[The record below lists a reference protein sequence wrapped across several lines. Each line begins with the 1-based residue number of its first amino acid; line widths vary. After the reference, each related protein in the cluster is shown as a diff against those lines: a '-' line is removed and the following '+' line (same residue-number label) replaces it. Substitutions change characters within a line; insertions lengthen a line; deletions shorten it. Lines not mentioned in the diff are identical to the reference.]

1 MILVITGI
9 SDNSKHHVF
18 NSNNSNNK
26 SIDLVFSVF
35 EIPTTAALLLQNGM
49 LSHRFHK

>member
-1 MILVITGI
+1 MILVIMGT

-26 SIDLVFSVF
+26 SIDLVFPDF
-35 EIPTTAALLLQNGM
+35 EIPITVGSIIIKRYA
-49 LSHRFHK
+49 